1 MPRLRR
7 LLGVMTLIG
16 PVLLAGCAA
25 RGGITSAP
33 DFTLTSSSTGQPWA
47 LSAQRGKTVLL
58 TFGFTHCADT
68 CPATLAKLARL
79 TRALGPRG
87 RDVEIA
93 MVTVDPRRDT
103 PPVLHAFVS
112 RFDGPIVGLTGNPTA
127 VAKVE
132 AAYHVWAQ
140 PVPGKNGRRQRG
152 SYDVAHT
159 AAIYLI
165 DAAGRI
171 RGLHEDDDSEA
182 ALTQAVREVSSS

>member
-1 MPRLRR
+1 M
-7 LLGVMTLIG
+7 
-16 PVLLAGCAA
+16 LAGCAA
-25 RGGITSAP
+25 PGGAIAP
-33 DFTLTSSSTGQPWA
+33 DFTLTSSRAGQPWA
-47 LSAQRGKTVLL
+47 LSAQRGKALLL

-68 CPATLAKLARL
+68 CPATLAKLAHL

-112 RFDGPIVGLTGNPTA
+112 RFDGPIVGLTGTPPA
-127 VAKVE
+127 VAKVL

-140 PVPGKNGRRQRG
+140 PVPGTSGGRRPR

-159 AAIYLI
+159 AAIYFI
-165 DAAGRI
+165 DAGGRI

-182 ALTQAVREVSSS
+182 ALTQAVREISSS

>member
-1 MPRLRR
+1 MLRLRR

-16 PVLLAGCAA
+16 PALLAACAA
-25 RGGITSAP
+25 RGATVAP

-68 CPATLAKLARL
+68 CPATLAKLAHL
-79 TRALGPRG
+79 TRALGPPG
-87 RDVEIA
+87 REVEIA

-112 RFDGPIVGLTGNPTA
+112 RFDGPIVGLTGAPPA
-127 VAKVE
+127 VAQVE

-140 PVPGKNGRRQRG
+140 PVPGKGGRRRG

-182 ALTQAVREVSSS
+182 ALTQAVREISSS